1 MIALIA
7 LPVLVIYVAVLGV
20 AMARMR
26 ADARAEVEA
35 SMTRLAANYA
45 ARFDGAFREARA
57 VADSTARFFE
67 TAPQLTEAQI
77 YAQLRAN
84 VLQNPLVF
92 GAAAAFEP
100 GALRADDSLVC
111 PYAYRGPGGGIEEMN
126 ITREVYDWYGDERWR
141 WWHEAKRTG
150 RGVWTDPFFDE
161 GGGNVV
167 MVTYSAPF
175 FLDGRF
181 RGVTTVDIRL
191 PTLEESIGRQITSDA
206 PFMILTADGRFV
218 SSRAE
223 SQIMARTIFE
233 VAAAAGRQDV
243 AAAAADI
250 VSGKTG
256 VTALPGWDS
265 VPRGWEG
272 WDETQW
278 VFYAPIEST
287 GWAFAA
293 LVPEREALAGV
304 RRRAAQGAVALG
316 VTLLLIIGCIWLV
329 SRRISRPI
337 ERLRAKVHQIAGGDL
352 STRVEGID
360 SSDEIGDLA
369 ASFNKMTED
378 LKAHVEKLGHAR
390 AASRD
395 AVIFAMARL
404 AESRDDDTGRHLER
418 ICRYVEVLAGRLAK
432 SRPEIDPEWVRTVT
446 LTAALHDIGKVGI
459 PDAVLCKPG
468 KLTEEERK
476 VIQKHAT
483 IGGDT
488 LLAVKRR
495 MTEDTFLVTATEIAF
510 AHHERWD
517 GTGYP
522 FGLAREDI
530 ALAARIVAVADVYD
544 ALTSERVYKKA
555 MTHEDASRIILEG
568 SGSHF
573 DPAVVEA
580 FTATQ
585 AAIRAAAEELRS
597 RGSDDGEAGRS
608 R

>member
-7 LPVLVIYVAVLGV
+7 LPVLVIYVAVLGA
-20 AMARMR
+20 AMTIMR

-35 SMTRLAANYA
+35 ATTRLAANYA

-67 TAPQLTEAQI
+67 TAPELTEEQI

-100 GALRADDSLVC
+100 GTLRDDDSLVC
-111 PYAYRGPGGGIEEMN
+111 PYAYRGPGGIAEMN
-126 ITREVYDWYGDERWR
+126 ITREVYDWYGDERWQ
-141 WWHEAKRTG
+141 WWHQAKRAG
-150 RGVWTDPFFDE
+150 RGIWTDPFFDE
-161 GGGNVV
+161 GAGNVV

-191 PTLEESIGRQITSDA
+191 PTLEESIGRQITSDT

-218 SSRAE
+218 ASRAE
-223 SQIMARTIFE
+223 SQVMARTIFE
-233 VAAAAGRQDV
+233 VAADAGRPDV
-243 AAAAADI
+243 AAAATDI

-256 VTALPGWDS
+256 VTALQGWDA

-272 WDETQW
+272 WNETQW

-293 LVPEREALAGV
+293 LVPERQALAGV
-304 RRRAAQGAVALG
+304 QRRAIQGALALG

-329 SRRISRPI
+329 SRRITRPI
-337 ERLRAKVHQIAGGDL
+337 ERLRSKVLQIAGGDL
-352 STRVEGID
+352 SARVDGIQ
-360 SSDEIGDLA
+360 SADEIGDLA
-369 ASFNKMTED
+369 ASFNRMTDD
-378 LKAHVEKLGHAR
+378 LKTHVAELAHAR

-395 AVIFAMARL
+395 AVIFAMAKL
-404 AESRDDDTGRHLER
+404 AESRDDDTGKHLER
-418 ICRYVEVLAGRLAK
+418 ICRYVEILAKRLAE

-468 KLTEEERK
+468 KLSDEERK

-488 LLAVKRR
+488 LLAVKRH
-495 MTEDTFLVTATEIAF
+495 MTQDTFLVTATEIAF

-517 GTGYP
+517 GSGYP

-530 ALAARIVAVADVYD
+530 SLAARIVAVADVYD

-555 MTHEDASRIILEG
+555 MAHEDAAAAIVKG

-580 FTATQ
+580 FKVTQ
-585 AAIRAAAEELRS
+585 NAIRATAEELRH
-597 RGSDDGEAGRS
+597 RSDDGEAGRS